1 MNLLDD
7 TNQNDQIQIDSN
19 IDPLEALIGPGGKF
33 DVAKYDGD
41 REAAI
46 KAMAKGKMEGDLYI
60 EHFKKSQDELRQDY
74 TRMREEYN
82 AGQSLKELID
92 QLKNPKQSEDDR
104 TQFVQ
109 EDKSA
114 ALDLSKI
121 EELVQSKI
129 QATKQQEKEEAN
141 FNAVQ
146 AKLLEAYGP
155 NYAQT
160 LKQQVSQLG
169 LTADFV
175 NDLARKHPQVLYRT
189 LGLDGNRQGENFQAP
204 PASSARS
211 DHFAPQVNK
220 RTWSYYEKMRKTN
233 PAEYFD
239 PKTQDQMFKDA
250 TSLGDKFND
259 GGFEKRLTTI

>member
-7 TNQNDQIQIDSN
+7 TNQNDHIQIDQN
-19 IDPLEALIGPGGKF
+19 KNYLDELVGEDKKFKTIEDLARGKAEA
-33 DVAKYDGD
+33 D
-41 REAAI
+41 
-46 KAMAKGKMEGDLYI
+46 MYI

-74 TRMREEYN
+74 NRVREEYN
-82 AGQSLKELID
+82 TGQSLKELID
-92 QLKNPKQSEDDR
+92 QLKSNKQSDTNG

-109 EDKSA
+109 EDKSDT
-114 ALDLSKI
+114 LDLTKI
-121 EELVQSKI
+121 GELVASQI

-141 FNAVQ
+141 FSNVQ

-175 NDLARKHPQVLYRT
+175 NDLARKHPQVLYKT
-189 LGLDGNRQGENFQAP
+189 LGLDAPRQNENFQAP

-211 DHFAPQVNK
+211 DHFAPNVNK
-220 RTWSYYEKMRKTN
+220 RTWSFYEKLRKSN
-233 PAEYFD
+233 PTEYYD
-239 PKTQDQMFKDA
+239 PKTQDQLFSDA
-250 TSLGDKFND
+250 RSLGDSFND